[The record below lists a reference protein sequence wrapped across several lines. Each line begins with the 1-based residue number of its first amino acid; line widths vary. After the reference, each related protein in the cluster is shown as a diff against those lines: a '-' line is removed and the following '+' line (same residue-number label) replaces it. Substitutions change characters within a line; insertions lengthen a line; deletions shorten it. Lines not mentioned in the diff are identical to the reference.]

1 MKKRYSTIFTITVAA
16 VLVGSVA
23 YAAKKKLQTKSKPM
37 FPDVSEV
44 DLAAGLFDADVNQ
57 KQKSPK
63 EIDTNSH
70 GDEQLNDL
78 IIAMKPD
85 KE

>member
-1 MKKRYSTIFTITVAA
+1 MKKRYSTIFTITVATL
-16 VLVGSVA
+16 LVGSVA

-44 DLAAGLFDADVNQ
+44 DLAAGLFDADVNH
-57 KQKSPK
+57 KQKSSK
-63 EIDTNSH
+63 DNDTKTS
-70 GDEQLNDL
+70 GDEQLKDL